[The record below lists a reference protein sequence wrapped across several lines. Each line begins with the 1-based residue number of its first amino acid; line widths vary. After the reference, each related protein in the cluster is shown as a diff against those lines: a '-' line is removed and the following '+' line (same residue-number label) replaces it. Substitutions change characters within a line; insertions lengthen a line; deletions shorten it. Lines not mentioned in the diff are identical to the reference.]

1 MLALVAAAGVLFGVW
16 THVSDDRMES
26 ALTRELLDAE
36 LDHFEDRL
44 AEQPDAQPLNSA
56 NLRIY
61 GPAQS
66 TDQPAPVAGLA
77 AGEYRPITIGERLYH
92 VIVRDGRYGRM
103 VITYDVTRHERQ
115 EKFAVLVM
123 ALGLAALLTMTAW
136 AAFGVSNHLVG
147 PVHSLADRLAQIE
160 PGKRHRRVSGE
171 YEGTELEP
179 IARSL
184 DTLLERLEGFVARE
198 QSFTEAASHELRTP
212 LAVVQGAVELL
223 AEHAESQ
230 PAMRK
235 AVARIQRAVREMTE
249 FTEALLVL
257 AREDRLP
264 EPGDG
269 SCDVPALV
277 GRLVEDLQSIAGRR
291 EIALDLEP
299 TARLNVAAPDS
310 VVTMVIGNLLRNA
323 LQHGTGERVECRLR
337 GRSLTVA
344 SEGEISPAVRE
355 RLFERHFTT
364 GGGQGMGLYIARQIC
379 ERYGWQ
385 LHITSA
391 QGWTNATVTF

>member
-16 THVSDDRMES
+16 THVSDDRMEN

-36 LDHFEDRL
+36 LDHFEERL
-44 AEQPDAQPLNSA
+44 AEEPDATPLNSA

-61 GPAQS
+61 GPTES
-66 TDQPAPVAGLA
+66 TDLPTEVAGLA
-77 AGEYRPITIGERLYH
+77 PGEYRPVAIGERLYH
-92 VIVRDGRYGRM
+92 VVVRDGRYGRM

-136 AAFGVSNHLVG
+136 AAFGVSNRLVG
-147 PVHSLADRLAQIE
+147 PVHSLAHRLAQIE
-160 PGKRHRRVSGE
+160 PGKRHERVSGA

-198 QSFTEAASHELRTP
+198 QSFTESASHELRTP

-223 AEHAESQ
+223 AEQADSQ
-230 PAMRK
+230 PGMRK

-269 SCDVPALV
+269 TSDVPALL
-277 GRLVEDLQSIAGRR
+277 GRLVDDLQSIARQR
-291 EIALDLEP
+291 EILLDLEP
-299 TARLNVAAPDS
+299 NARLNVAAPDS
-310 VVTMVIGNLLRNA
+310 VVTMVVGNLVRNA
-323 LQHGTGERVECRLR
+323 LQHGSGERVECRLR
-337 GRSLTVA
+337 GRTLTV
-344 SEGEISPAVRE
+344 SSDGEISAEARE

-364 GGGQGMGLYIARQIC
+364 GGGHGMGLYIARQVC
-379 ERYGWQ
+379 ERYGWDLQ
-385 LHITSA
+385 ITSA
-391 QGWTNATVTF
+391 RGRTHATVTF